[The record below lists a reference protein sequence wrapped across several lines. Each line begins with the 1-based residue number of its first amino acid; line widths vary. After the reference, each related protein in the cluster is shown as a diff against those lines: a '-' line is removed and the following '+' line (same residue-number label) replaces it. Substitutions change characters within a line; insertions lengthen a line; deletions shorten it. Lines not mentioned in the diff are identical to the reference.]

1 MCEQELKTMK
11 IKSGFLNDFNV
22 VTKNSGI
29 SNLFKTGME
38 KRPGNLFLVTRTK
51 VRIVI
56 GQGSRKAFSRPAQI
70 GDNILFLYLNGI
82 KYYIIN
88 C

>member
-38 KRPGNLFLVTRTK
+38 KRPGN
-51 VRIVI
+51 
-56 GQGSRKAFSRPAQI
+56 Q
-70 GDNILFLYLNGI
+70 
-82 KYYIIN
+82 
-88 C
+88 